1 MIRDINMETK
11 VKEKKIEEKSDKK
24 ALMMPVYDI
33 EGKETKTLDLPQ
45 EIFGV
50 KINNKQI
57 AQYIRIYLINQR
69 QGTASTKTRSEV
81 VGSTRKIYKQ
91 KGTGKARHGD
101 IKAPIF
107 VGGGVTGGPKPRNFE
122 ANMNKKMRKQ
132 VILMALSLKASE
144 KNIIG
149 LEDSFV
155 KIEPKTKVMAD
166 FLKKLSLLK
175 TKILIVLT
183 KLEKNNL
190 NLALRNLPLVK
201 VVQLDEINSFLL
213 MKNTKLLLLEST
225 LKNIKLRFEKKI

>member
-1 MIRDINMETK
+1 METK
-11 VKEKKIEEKSDKK
+11 TKVKKIEKKIEKE
-24 ALMMPVYDI
+24 ALMMSVYDL
-33 EGKETKTLDLPQ
+33 EGKETKTLDLPL

-50 KINNKQI
+50 KINKTQI
-57 AQYIRIYLINQR
+57 AQYIRIYQINQR

-81 VGSTRKIYKQ
+81 IGSTRKIYKQ

-107 VGGGVTGGPKPRNFE
+107 VGGGVIGGPKPRNFE

-132 VILMALSLKASE
+132 VILMALSLKAKE

-149 LEDSFV
+149 LEDTFA
-155 KIEPKTKVMAD
+155 KIEPKTKLMAG
-166 FLKKLSLLK
+166 FLKKLSLAK

-190 NLALRNLPLVK
+190 NLALRNLPLVN
-201 VVQLDEINSFLL
+201 VVQLDELNPFLIIKTTKLFLL
-213 MKNTKLLLLEST
+213 EET
-225 LKNIKLRFEKKI
+225 LKKLNLKFVKKI